1 MYLRSHMRIPFVV
14 CDGFCENPERIVS
27 ITLDNYDGGFQVGAL
42 FRRTGTGG
50 PCASPTTGPAWIR
63 RAWTASGRASA
74 RRTRRPARSHAQG
87 ATPESP

>member
-42 FRRTGTGG
+42 FRRTGHRRALCISDNRTGVDQARMDG
-50 PCASPTTGPAWIR
+50 FRAGFGPEGAETRSFPCAGSNA
-63 RAWTASGRASA
+63 
-74 RRTRRPARSHAQG
+74 
-87 ATPESP
+87 